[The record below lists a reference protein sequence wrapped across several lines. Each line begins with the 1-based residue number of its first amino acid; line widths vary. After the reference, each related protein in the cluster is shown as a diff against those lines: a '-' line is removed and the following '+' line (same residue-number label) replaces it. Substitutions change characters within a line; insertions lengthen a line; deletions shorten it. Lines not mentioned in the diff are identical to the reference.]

1 MSKLNYPNESIAGEA
16 YLYSTNIKQ
25 TNQTDPSVIS
35 SQSKIIMYP
44 QNTQYQAKYMQTS
57 LQRHCAFFDRDC
69 DGIISLSDT
78 FSSLRALG
86 FNPFISFGATIFI
99 HLSMSYQ
106 TSPSWIPSP
115 YLPIY
120 LDRIHRSQHGSSTK
134 AYDFVGNIV
143 SYPAIQNV
151 FFQFDPKKQ
160 GGLNYWQLLWMI
172 WSLRDSFDPFGWA
185 LSTFWWTLLYFL
197 AVNDKGILTY
207 EAMISQYDGSLFYA
221 IENER
226 KRRIKKD

>member
-1 MSKLNYPNESIAGEA
+1 MSKFNPADEFN
-16 YLYSTNIKQ
+16 LYSTNIKQ
-25 TNQTDPSVIS
+25 ANQTNQTDPLVQS
-35 SQSKIIMYP
+35 SQSKTIMYP

-78 FSSLRALG
+78 FSGLRALG

-99 HLSMSYQ
+99 HLAMSYQ

-120 LDRIHRSQHGSSTK
+120 LDRINRSQHGSSTK

-151 FFQFDPKKQ
+151 FFQFDPKRQ

-185 LSTFWWTLLYFL
+185 LSTFWWTFLYFL

-207 EAMISQYDGSLFYA
+207 EAMMAQYDGSLFYA